1 MIFDPREVEMEP
13 AEKRWMCQEQY
24 WRMLIVQAD
33 QTCCLTALERMEDVL
48 CRYQEISI

>member
-1 MIFDPREVEMEP
+1 MEP

-48 CRYQEISI
+48 CRNQDIIF